1 MSMSIMTPGG
11 EMQVPSGWAGQ
22 ADDKL
27 SLESR
32 RPPTNRAVTEALQV
46 IDHDIEQLLEL
57 RASLTGYGFG
67 KICPVNVTDVTQDD
81 GTVCGGFEK
90 NPAMVGSLAYVSAQI
105 EKEVNCVSIDV
116 NDKITKD
123 FNDYVPSKANKFKCF
138 YLGGTGSEWTNS
150 FTDAYFHGFLISVAR
165 TSMNYL
171 AQIFFNS
178 SSGIYMRV
186 MSGGN
191 WGGWRKL

>member
-27 SLESR
+27 SLEST

-67 KICPVNVTDVTQDD
+67 KICPVNATDVTQDD
-81 GTVCGGFEK
+81 GLVCGGFEK
-90 NPAMVGSLAYVSAQI
+90 NPAVVGSLAYVSAQTEEKMHSVNI
-105 EKEVNCVSIDV
+105 EIS
-116 NDKITKD
+116 KD
-123 FNDYVPSKANKFKCF
+123 FNDYVPNKVNKYECF
-138 YLGGTGSEWTNS
+138 YLGGTGSAWANS
-150 FTDAYFHGFLISVAR
+150 FTDAYFHGFLIAIAR

-171 AQIFFNS
+171 AQIFFDS
-178 SSGIYMRV
+178 SSGVYMRV

>member
-1 MSMSIMTPGG
+1 MTPGG
-11 EMQVPSGWAGQ
+11 EMQVPSGWTGQ

-27 SLESR
+27 SLEST

-67 KICPVNVTDVTQDD
+67 KICPVNVTDVTRDD

-90 NPAMVGSLAYVSAQI
+90 NPAMVGSLAYVAAQI
-105 EKEVNCVSIDV
+105 EANRNSVFNQPEYDNP
-116 NDKITKD
+116 D
-123 FNDYVPSKANKFKCF
+123 FNDIVPDKVNKFKC
-138 YLGGTGSEWTNS
+138 YYMSGSGSVWKNS
-150 FTDAYFHGFLISVAR
+150 FTTGSFHGLMVSGAR

-171 AQIFFNS
+171 FQIFFDYY
-178 SSGIYMRV
+178 SGFHMRI
-186 MSGGN
+186 MSAGN
-191 WGGWRKL
+191 WSAWKNH